1 MKGLACKA
9 EAPAETEKRRTED
22 ENGTKSQSP
31 KIVKGKSKKS
41 KSHLGASV
49 LSVATLFVPFEQF
62 VANPFLASQVFLNYK
77 LSHFPF
83 FISPLHPYLCGLNN
97 NPSF

>member
-9 EAPAETEKRRTED
+9 EAPAEPENRRTED

-41 KSHLGASV
+41 KSHLGV
-49 LSVATLFVPFEQF
+49 SVATLFVPFEQF
-62 VANPFLASQVFLNYK
+62 FANPSLASQVFLNYK